1 MLKDIKTSKKRLH
14 KALKKFNN
22 IAEEELN
29 DLDRTF
35 LEFYMPRLKEF
46 YKKAVNI
53 SKDEEWLSSINSL
66 ISVGDIIL
74 NNKREGKP
82 IEILNSKAVVTK
94 NKISIDQITE
104 EEVMQVL
111 NLANA
116 EYTNRETFKKLL
128 MKVIFTL
135 NI

>member
-1 MLKDIKTSKKRLH
+1 MFKDIKTSKKRLH
-14 KALKKFNN
+14 KALKKFNS

-35 LEFYMPRLKEF
+35 LEFYIPRLKEF
-46 YKKAVNI
+46 YKKVVNI
-53 SKDEEWLSSINSL
+53 AKDEEWLSSINSL
-66 ISVGDIIL
+66 ISIGDIIL
-74 NNKREGKP
+74 NNKRDSKS
-82 IEILNSKAVVTK
+82 IEILNSKAVITK

-128 MKVIFTL
+128 MKVMFTL